1 MTAILGNDFFIL
13 ALHRFLAKPKKAK
26 LIISDKFRM
35 FKSEN
40 AKLFLRNNCINQS
53 FILDLSFWWGRFCER
68 LVGITKFCL
77 KKVVAKALI
86 IFEELRIVTYEVE
99 VTLNSRPL
107 T

>member
-40 AKLFLRNNCINQS
+40 AKLFLRNNCIN
-53 FILDLSFWWGRFCER
+53 
-68 LVGITKFCL
+68 
-77 KKVVAKALI
+77 
-86 IFEELRIVTYEVE
+86 
-99 VTLNSRPL
+99 
-107 T
+107 